1 MRGYD
6 ALEPME
12 YVGQQGWKYT
22 ASKPLLTAN

>member
-1 MRGYD
+1 MRGYG

-12 YVGQQGWKYT
+12 YVGQQCLKYT